1 MTNTDQYTLS
11 PQLLLTAYSQGYFP
25 MPDPSTS
32 EILWFRPNPRAIIP
46 LNKFHVSR
54 SLKKKI
60 KKNFFTITFDNAFK
74 EVMEGCAENRETWIT
89 QEFKDVYYQMHTFKM
104 AHSVEVWFEDKLVG
118 GTYGVCLGGA
128 FFAESKFHRMTD
140 ASKIALYYL
149 VERMKERGLK
159 LLECQFLTPHLS
171 SLGAEEVSDSDYIIL
186 LKKSLQIKT
195 KFA

>member
-60 KKNFFTITFDNAFK
+60 
-74 EVMEGCAENRETWIT
+74 
-89 QEFKDVYYQMHTFKM
+89 
-104 AHSVEVWFEDKLVG
+104 
-118 GTYGVCLGGA
+118 
-128 FFAESKFHRMTD
+128 
-140 ASKIALYYL
+140 
-149 VERMKERGLK
+149 
-159 LLECQFLTPHLS
+159 
-171 SLGAEEVSDSDYIIL
+171 L
-186 LKKSLQIKT
+186 LKKSWKDALKIEKLG
-195 KFA
+195 